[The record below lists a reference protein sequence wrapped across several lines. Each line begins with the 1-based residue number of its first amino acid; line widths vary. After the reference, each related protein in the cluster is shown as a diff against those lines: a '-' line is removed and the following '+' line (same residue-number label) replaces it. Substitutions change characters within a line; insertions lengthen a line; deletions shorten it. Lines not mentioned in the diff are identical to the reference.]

1 MDVRRHVLGQPYW
14 SDLTQNQTILGMAL
28 KAKWVCLNELMKQAE
43 REGGS
48 GDARMKWER
57 LCVLKI
63 MDVTRSDDGWV
74 MVKRGDNWSSFCEK
88 YGTPTTQHSVNV
100 TEFQAEIADA
110 LAEFDFDLSDEDVE
124 RGKIAREQLK
134 IQKANQKIARMR
146 GAKKPL

>member
-1 MDVRRHVLGQPYW
+1 
-14 SDLTQNQTILGMAL
+14 
-28 KAKWVCLNELMKQAE
+28 
-43 REGGS
+43 
-48 GDARMKWER
+48 MKWER